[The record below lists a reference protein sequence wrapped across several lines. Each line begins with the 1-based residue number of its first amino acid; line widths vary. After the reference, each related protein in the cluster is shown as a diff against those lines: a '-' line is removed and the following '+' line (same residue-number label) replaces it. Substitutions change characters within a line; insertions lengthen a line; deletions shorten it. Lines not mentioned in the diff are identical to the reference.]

1 MKCACAILSS
11 VACPGLHNKFSHYL
25 TNGTVVE
32 RKLLNIKCLFRFSLQ
47 LLPGTFLIIRIIEKD
62 IIKVYIGLFVKY
74 PLFSLEFNE
83 T

>member
-47 LLPGTFLIIRIIEKD
+47 LLPGTFLIIRIFEKD
-62 IIKVYIGLFVKY
+62 IIR
-74 PLFSLEFNE
+74 SLYWSFCEVPVILVRD
-83 T
+83 